1 MTSGEWL
8 YLIFVILCFL
18 SFTIILG
25 YFSLKDNQ
33 KNVDNNNKVISDNDI
48 SGVLLKNSNLNKK
61 VNKIIEDDE

>member
-48 SGVLLKNSNLNKK
+48 SGVLLNNSNLNKK

>member
-33 KNVDNNNKVISDNDI
+33 KNVDNDI

>member
-1 MTSGEWL
+1 MTNGECL
-8 YLIFVILCFL
+8 YLIFVIICFL